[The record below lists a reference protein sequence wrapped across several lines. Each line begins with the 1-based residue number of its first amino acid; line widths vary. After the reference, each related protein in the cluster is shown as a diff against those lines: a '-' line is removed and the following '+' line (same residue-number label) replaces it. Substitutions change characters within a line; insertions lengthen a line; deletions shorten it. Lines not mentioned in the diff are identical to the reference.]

1 MLQYRWAT
9 SVLFGKWYATR
20 AEALQDALFY
30 GQAELDGD
38 TIILHRFVK
47 IEESREQEGPFILK
61 PSANK

>member
-38 TIILHRFVK
+38 TIILHRFVT
-47 IEESREQEGPFILK
+47 IEESRGQEGPFILK
-61 PSANK
+61 PSPNE